1 MARSRYRN
9 AGAGN
14 TRTDP
19 DAVPAS
25 PEAVGLNAG
34 SVAAVLVTHA
44 HNDHIDA
51 AEHLRAAYDVPVLMH
66 QGSPHREHRTC
77 PVRPCPCP
85 CTHRGTPRA
94 TAPTTRPAAAT
105 PWP

>member
-1 MARSRYRN
+1 MARSRHRN
-9 AGAGN
+9 AGAGH
-14 TRTDP
+14 TGTDP

-25 PEAVGLNAG
+25 LEAVGLNAG

-85 CTHRGTPRA
+85 CTHRDTPRA
-94 TAPTTRPAAAT
+94 TAPTSRPAAAT

>member
-1 MARSRYRN
+1 MARSRHRN
-9 AGAGN
+9 AGAGH
-14 TRTDP
+14 TGTDP

-25 PEAVGLNAG
+25 LEAVGLNAG

-77 PVRPCPCP
+77 PVRPCPR
-85 CTHRGTPRA
+85 THRDTPRA

-105 PWP
+105 P